1 MPKISIP
8 PTRSNL
14 IRIKKELQF
23 AREGYEILDRK
34 REVLTTE
41 LIRMAHDA
49 SVLQEEMWKLQAEAY
64 RALEKAQLTMGEE
77 HVEWAALAAH
87 KSVDVQLKFRGI
99 MGVPLPIVEA
109 SGGPPEMPYSLGDT
123 SVTLDEASAAL
134 GEDVRQ
140 LDSARA
146 LASTRAVQ
154 LCLLIAGVAHARLL
168 ERTPDYVAGLSIGAY
183 PAAVIAGAL
192 DFADA
197 VRLVSLRGELM
208 QQAYPQGYGMTA
220 LIGPDLST
228 VETLLAEIHRP
239 ETPVYLANINADNQ
253 TVIAGSDEAMQR
265 VAQRVKGNGIAK
277 RLAVSVPSHCALL
290 ERPAQALAEA
300 FVTLKA
306 PRITYL
312 SSTRARPIHDP
323 AQLRDDLA
331 FNMCRVVDWR
341 GTVQSAYE
349 RGVRLQ
355 IELPPGAVLTGLS
368 RRVFEQGTVIACEG
382 ARLDTLQAL
391 LEEEDRHHR

>member
-1 MPKISIP
+1 MSSLLVFPGQGAQRP
-8 PTRSNL
+8 GM
-14 IRIKKELQF
+14 LQS
-23 AREGYEILDRK
+23 LP
-34 REVLTTE
+34 
-41 LIRMAHDA
+41 
-49 SVLQEEMWKLQAEAY
+49 
-64 RALEKAQLTMGEE
+64 AQ
-77 HVEWAALAAH
+77 V
-87 KSVDVQLKFRGI
+87 
-99 MGVPLPIVEA
+99 
-109 SGGPPEMPYSLGDT
+109 
-123 SVTLDEASAAL
+123 LDEASQAL
-134 GEDVRQ
+134 GEDVRA
-140 LDSARA
+140 LDGAMA
-146 LASTRAVQ
+146 LESTRAVQ

-168 ERTPDYVAGLSIGAY
+168 QYTPDYVAGLSIGAY

-220 LIGPDLST
+220 IIGPQLST
-228 VETLLAEIHRP
+228 VEALLADIHSP
-239 ETPVYLANINADNQ
+239 DTPVYLANINADNQ
-253 TVIAGSDEAMQR
+253 TVIAGSDAAMTL
-265 VAQRVKGNGIAK
+265 VARRIQGNGVAR

-290 ERPAQALAEA
+290 EQPARTLAQA
-300 FVTLKA
+300 FVPLTA

-312 SSTRARPIHDP
+312 SSTRARPIQNP
-323 AQLRDDLA
+323 EQLRDDLT

-391 LEEEDRHHR
+391 LQEEERRHR

>member
-1 MPKISIP
+1 MSSLLVFPGQGAQRP
-8 PTRSNL
+8 GMLLHLP
-14 IRIKKELQF
+14 
-23 AREGYEILDRK
+23 
-34 REVLTTE
+34 
-41 LIRMAHDA
+41 A
-49 SVLQEEMWKLQAEAY
+49 SV
-64 RALEKAQLTMGEE
+64 
-77 HVEWAALAAH
+77 
-87 KSVDVQLKFRGI
+87 
-99 MGVPLPIVEA
+99 
-109 SGGPPEMPYSLGDT
+109 
-123 SVTLDEASAAL
+123 LDEASEAL
-134 GEDVRQ
+134 AEDVRP

-146 LASTRAVQ
+146 LVSTRAVQ

-168 ERTPDYVAGLSIGAY
+168 ARTPDYVAGLSIGAY

-391 LEEEDRHHR
+391 LEEEERRHR